1 MPYTVDEV
9 KKMMQKKNLQD
20 LDAYNKRLDSIRAAA
35 KERDRIKE
43 GVSARRKSN
52 QNEPTMNTENQSSG
66 NVSTYLNGNSNQA
79 STPYAAKKQTQKTDQ
94 VQIPYLKSLQKGS
107 ADTESLLSKASQSDY
122 KMSKSEQKQVREYA
136 KKWLNDYSKG
146 IRDGSISTQQ
156 AMKDTTDANSEYG
169 KMVQLYNKSSSG
181 TAFASGLIE
190 SALKLP
196 GMFALGKKIDD
207 MGNGTYRQYD
217 NITKTVEDAK
227 TQHPFAEG
235 AGNMVG
241 EMAKYQAANAV
252 MSGIQV
258 VQKAKDA
265 VSGAVASIP
274 FLSAGGNAVAA
285 EVAGNQIPKLIGNST
300 ANILSDLT
308 LDTVFD
314 TIPYLH
320 DTKQD
325 GETAGQTAG
334 KALKRTGYNL
344 GLNIAGEAIP
354 YLVSGAG
361 KTVKN
366 MLDSSADDIADAGR
380 EAVDMSSSAK
390 NIENGAETATDALK
404 QADSSVEQI
413 PELKY
418 DFSQPQSVKQ
428 VENILTDSKAKR
440 EFQQKSGIELKG
452 TKSEQRQQIKDFY
465 AQKSE
470 TNSLENIMQES
481 YNANKKGGTLDAGS
495 LGRNAVDT
503 GSGSTRER
511 NVERLKQIRGEN
523 GSGMESGRS
532 LGLLDSNDVQ
542 GFRVVPESQR
552 KALTDL
558 GITNNEFRD
567 MSNNPELFSF
577 ALESGK
583 MSNPHGVM
591 VDSHSAEDLVES
603 GALTFLAKD
612 NLAGGAVMPDGNI
625 TAVFKNP
632 KSKSKR
638 AATDIIIQSLE
649 NGGDRLDCYGEG
661 LVKMY
666 AQEGFEPVA
675 KVKFNPEYAPEGWD
689 YEALGEPYIYVM
701 AHNGDSVD
709 DVIKKMNTSSY
720 RTFSQAELDALPE
733 MEYDDAIAYRN
744 QILDERYSSENRTNL
759 MRASD
764 AAETAS
770 KVHSPSVE
778 VGPVPTAAE
787 AASGL
792 TNNSIPISNERVN
805 VSGTNNADYEGLP
818 FTTPEAD
825 NARIPELGKPTSTG
839 SSKSV
844 NPDGTYVSRTAT
856 NTLRNSEL
864 VKSVEGAMDDLEK
877 GIKNGDFNIEPMTEK
892 ESIQRA
898 ADALDKD
905 YAGELRRLSTETWTN
920 GSRDVDEGMI
930 ILENKLKDAAASGN
944 FDEAR
949 AWMRKVVEQGS
960 EKGKGLQAYAKYS
973 RTAEGSLVK
982 AQNLVDK
989 QIEQWAKKN
998 TLDAMAS
1005 KDLADNLV
1013 KEVDYLMESRKLD
1026 PLNPVSLEEI
1036 QKAVGNI
1043 VSRNRLSHDID
1054 EDTITK
1060 LSEMLMKGTTA
1071 KDIEKSVDS
1080 LMAIGQYGISD
1091 ETIEQ
1096 VQNIFAQA
1104 AKYGENSKARVD
1116 LENKAYALL
1125 ANEVTSSSWSDKWDA
1140 WRYFSMLSSP
1150 TTHIRNMIG
1159 NTAMNAVTNVKD
1171 ALGAVM
1177 ESAVDKVSKNG
1188 ISRTKAMLNPLSEA
1202 DNALLEAAGNDAV
1215 ESVYRQLSGSKYSA
1229 TAGIEAQAKAFRGE
1243 VGSKFQKLL
1252 DANSNLLEKEDWLG
1266 LKKKYRQSLAG
1277 FLKANGADSSIFSAT
1292 DDASKALLNRG
1303 RAYAINQAQEATFH
1317 ETSKFAQNLTEFS
1330 QNLKTSGT
1338 VSGGLAHAAIESVMP
1353 FKKTPVN
1360 ILKQGIEYSPIGIVK
1375 GIGSSVQEVKKGSKT
1390 ASEAIEQMAK
1400 GLTGTGLLSLGA
1412 YLSST
1417 GLLRGNGTGDADQDK
1432 FDELQGAQNYA
1443 LQIGDKSYTLDW
1455 MAPSILPVLV
1465 GAELQKAFSNGSDAS
1480 DILNAL
1486 GGIADPIIETS
1497 FMTGVSNALDA
1508 VQYADDGET
1517 LQTAGANMLMG
1528 YAQQGVPTALGK
1540 VARTIDNTR
1549 RSSLTDS
1556 TGMAG
1561 QIEYNANKVKG
1572 KIPFLSQD
1580 RPAYVDAWGRTQ
1592 ENLKGGNTLTNALYQ
1607 FVSPGYYSQK
1617 NTTSADEKL
1626 QELYDSTGDASV
1638 LPTRI
1643 SRSYDGKRLTARE
1656 YEKAQTIAGQKGY
1669 EMISGITEA
1678 EGYADLPD
1686 ADKAEAV
1693 NAMYGLAKDIALSE
1707 TVGKEMSSTNKKLY
1721 QIYQDGGP
1729 EMVAYY
1735 YMYNNVKK
1743 SDDASKSKNLQAAMD
1758 QSDMSREEKQQLYSY
1773 LNPTTKQ
1780 KNNPYTESNQKIA
1793 QARTKIQSA
1802 YDVGISESQT
1812 YSSMSG
1818 VMRDEFDKKMDTF
1831 LDDYAAYNIG
1841 KKKLSSTN
1849 QKYKKIYEDLGADGL
1864 ARYYVYKKN
1873 ADFNGNGHLT
1883 KDELTVYIDAQ
1894 PMLSAYDRRLWFSY
1908 LSKAKNPY

>member
-20 LDAYNKRLDSIRAAA
+20 LDAYNKRLESIRAAA
-35 KERDRIKE
+35 KERERIKE
-43 GVSARRKSN
+43 GVSARRKQNVDN
-52 QNEPTMNTENQSSG
+52 QNEPTINTENQSSG
-66 NVSTYLNGNSNQA
+66 NVSIYLNGNSNQA

-122 KMSKSEQKQVREYA
+122 KMSKSEQKQVREYSKNWLDDY
-136 KKWLNDYSKG
+136 KKK
-146 IRDGSISTQQ
+146 IKDGSISQKQ
-156 AMKDTTDANSEYG
+156 AAKDMSDSNSEYA
-169 KMVQLYNKSSSG
+169 KMIRLYNKTDAAAG
-181 TAFASGLIE
+181 FASGLME
-190 SALKLP
+190 SASRFP
-196 GMFALGKKIDD
+196 GMSTVAKKIDD
-207 MGNGTYRQYD
+207 MGNGTFRQYD
-217 NITKTVEDAK
+217 NIKKNVKDAQ

-252 MSGIQV
+252 MSGIPA

-285 EVAGNQIPKLIGNST
+285 EVAGNQIPKLIGDST
-300 ANILSDLT
+300 ANILSDLA

-366 MLDSSADDIADAGR
+366 MLGSSADDIADAGR
-380 EAVDMSSSAK
+380 EVVDAANSART
-390 NIENGAETATDALK
+390 IENGAETAADALK
-404 QADSSVEQI
+404 QTDSSVEQI

-418 DFSQPQSVKQ
+418 DFSQPQSAKQ

-440 EFQQKSGIELKG
+440 EFQQQSGIELKG
-452 TKSEQRQQIKDFY
+452 TKSEQRRQVQEWLGMTDEERIASRITSEATSGKKITDPVEKAFFDGNVTETHTPEEISRMKEYLQSADPDILEYMDEVRNAGKGYVKPYELQPVSDKAAADIERITGIDTVGNKVVMDKSTIAHIDNDHGISGKSDHSMADDLTLSRIQYVLDNYDVAEAGKGAKKLRLKDGKIAPSVVFQKKVDGTYYVVEAVTDAKSKTNNIVSAY
-465 AQKSE
+465 ATTKPVIDSD
-470 TNSLENIMQES
+470 SV
-481 YNANKKGGTLDAGS
+481 NKKAAYLVA
-495 LGRNAVDT
+495 NADLKSPSPYVQT
-503 GSGSTRER
+503 G
-511 NVERLKQIRGEN
+511 
-523 GSGMESGRS
+523 
-532 LGLLDSNDVQ
+532 
-542 GFRVVPESQR
+542 
-552 KALTDL
+552 
-558 GITNNEFRD
+558 
-567 MSNNPELFSF
+567 PELTANSTITK
-577 ALESGK
+577 AN
-583 MSNPHGVM
+583 SNV
-591 VDSHSAEDLVES
+591 
-603 GALTFLAKD
+603 
-612 NLAGGAVMPDGNI
+612 NN
-625 TAVFKNP
+625 
-632 KSKSKR
+632 
-638 AATDIIIQSLE
+638 
-649 NGGDRLDCYGEG
+649 
-661 LVKMY
+661 
-666 AQEGFEPVA
+666 
-675 KVKFNPEYAPEGWD
+675 
-689 YEALGEPYIYVM
+689 
-701 AHNGDSVD
+701 
-709 DVIKKMNTSSY
+709 
-720 RTFSQAELDALPE
+720 
-733 MEYDDAIAYRN
+733 
-744 QILDERYSSENRTNL
+744 
-759 MRASD
+759 
-764 AAETAS
+764 
-770 KVHSPSVE
+770 
-778 VGPVPTAAE
+778 
-787 AASGL
+787 SGL
-792 TNNSIPISNERVN
+792 DNI
-805 VSGTNNADYEGLP
+805 DYEGLP

-825 NARIPELGKPTSTG
+825 NARIPELGNPTSTG

-864 VKSVEGAMDDLEK
+864 VKSVEGAMDDLEA
-877 GIKNGDFNIEPMTEK
+877 GIKDGDFDIKPMAEK

-905 YAGELRRLSTETWTN
+905 YAGEMHRLATGTWGN
-920 GSRDVDEGMI
+920 GSVDTDEGMI
-930 ILENKLKDAAASGN
+930 ILSDKLKAAAESGD
-944 FDEAR
+944 FDDAR
-949 AWMRKVVEQGS
+949 SWMRKVVEQGS

-973 RTAEGSLVK
+973 RTAEGSLMK
-982 AQNLVDK
+982 AQDLIDK
-989 QIEQWAKKN
+989 QISRWEKTYVYDAK
-998 TLDAMAS
+998 AA

-1036 QKAVGNI
+1036 QKAVGNV

-1054 EDTITK
+1054 EDTIAK

-1159 NTAMNAVTNVKD
+1159 NTAMNAVTNIKD

-1188 ISRTKAMLNPLSEA
+1188 ISRTKAMFNPLSEA

-1229 TAGIEAQAKAFRGE
+1229 TAGIETQAKAFRGE

-1375 GIGSSVQEVKKGSKT
+1375 GIGSSVQAVKKGSKT

-1417 GLLRGNGTGDADQDK
+1417 GLLRGNGTGDTDQDK

-1626 QELYDSTGDASV
+1626 QELYDATGDASV

-1656 YEKAQTIAGQKGY
+1656 YEKAQTVAGQKGY

-1678 EGYADLPD
+1678 EGYEDLPD

-1802 YDVGISESQT
+1802 YDAGIAESQT

-1864 ARYYVYKKN
+1864 AQYYVYKKN

-1883 KDELTVYIDAQ
+1883 KDELTVYLDAQ

>member
-35 KERDRIKE
+35 KERERIKE

-196 GMFALGKKIDD
+196 GMSALGKKIDD

-252 MSGIQV
+252 MSGIPV

-274 FLSAGGNAVAA
+274 FLSAGGNTVAA
-285 EVAGNQIPKLIGNST
+285 EVAGNQIPKLIGDST
-300 ANILSDLT
+300 ANILSDLA

-380 EAVDMSSSAK
+380 EVVDMSSSAK

-404 QADSSVEQI
+404 QTDLTAEIEPLKAGKATTIKAPYSGEI
-413 PELKY
+413 P
-418 DFSQPQSVKQ
+418 SQVNK
-428 VENILTDSKAKR
+428 
-440 EFQQKSGIELKG
+440 EFQRITISDESMARANTNMLEANLSSEKTGKSYRNYLKKMYNDLFGNGDTTLKVSVDG
-452 TKSEQRQQIKDFY
+452 TDFDGAEYIVDINKSAIGKIVSDKNLTVEKLAAID
-465 AQKSE
+465 
-470 TNSLENIMQES
+470 SLDDIVK
-481 YNANKKGGTLDAGS
+481 NAKY
-495 LGRNAVDT
+495 V
-503 GSGSTRER
+503 GSGDYVNYKNLSKTK
-511 NVERLKQIRGEN
+511 NVIRY
-523 GSGMESGRS
+523 
-532 LGLLDSNDVQ
+532 D
-542 GFRVVPESQR
+542 
-552 KALTDL
+552 
-558 GITNNEFRD
+558 
-567 MSNNPELFSF
+567 
-577 ALESGK
+577 
-583 MSNPHGVM
+583 
-591 VDSHSAEDLVES
+591 
-603 GALTFLAKD
+603 
-612 NLAGGAVMPDGNI
+612 
-625 TAVFKNP
+625 
-632 KSKSKR
+632 
-638 AATDIIIQSLE
+638 
-649 NGGDRLDCYGEG
+649 Y
-661 LVKMY
+661 
-666 AQEGFEPVA
+666 FET
-675 KVKFNPEYAPEGWD
+675 
-689 YEALGEPYIYVM
+689 EALINGEPYVV
-701 AHNGDSVD
+701 SF
-709 DVIKKMNTSSY
+709 DVEVIPGSNKY
-720 RTFSQAELDALPE
+720 RTHKVINE
-733 MEYDDAIAYRN
+733 I
-744 QILDERYSSENRTNL
+744 NL

-792 TNNSIPISNERVN
+792 TNNSIPIFNERVN

-825 NARIPELGKPTSTG
+825 NARIPELEKPTSTG

-877 GIKNGDFNIEPMTEK
+877 GIKNGDFDIKPMTEK

-905 YAGELRRLSTETWTN
+905 YAGELKRLSTETWTN

-1104 AKYGENSKARVD
+1104 AKYGEDSKARVD

-1188 ISRTKAMLNPLSEA
+1188 ISRTKAILNPLSEA

-1229 TAGIEAQAKAFRGE
+1229 TAGIESQAKAFRGE

-1375 GIGSSVQEVKKGSKT
+1375 GIGSSVQAVKKGSKT

-1686 ADKAEAV
+1686 SDKAEAV

-1743 SDDASKSKNLQAAMD
+1743 SDDASKSKNLQVAMD

-1802 YDVGISESQT
+1802 YDAGIAESQT

-1883 KDELTVYIDAQ
+1883 KDELTVFLDAQ

-1908 LSKAKNPY
+1908 LSKACNPY

>member
-35 KERDRIKE
+35 KERERIKE

-94 VQIPYLKSLQKGS
+94 VQIPYLKSLQEGR

-122 KMSKSEQKQVREYA
+122 KMSKSEQKQVREYSKNWLDNY
-136 KKWLNDYSKG
+136 KKK
-146 IRDGSISTQQ
+146 IKDGSISQKQ
-156 AMKDTTDANSEYG
+156 AAKDMSDSNSEYA
-169 KMVQLYNKSSSG
+169 KMIRLYNKTDAAAG
-181 TAFASGLIE
+181 FASGLIE
-190 SALKLP
+190 SASKFP
-196 GMFALGKKIDD
+196 GMSTVAKKIDD
-207 MGNGTYRQYD
+207 MGNGTFRQYD
-217 NITKTVEDAK
+217 NLKKTVKDAQ

-252 MSGIQV
+252 MSGIPA
-258 VQKAKDA
+258 VQKAKDV

-285 EVAGNQIPKLIGNST
+285 EVAGNQIPKLIGDST
-300 ANILSDLT
+300 ANILSDLA

-366 MLDSSADDIADAGR
+366 MLRSSADDIADAGR
-380 EAVDMSSSAK
+380 EGVDAANSART
-390 NIENGAETATDALK
+390 IENGAETATDALK
-404 QADSSVEQI
+404 QTDLTAEIEPLKAGKATTIKAPYSGEI
-413 PELKY
+413 P
-418 DFSQPQSVKQ
+418 SQVNK
-428 VENILTDSKAKR
+428 
-440 EFQQKSGIELKG
+440 EFQRITISDESMARANTNMLEANLSSEKTGKSYRNYLKKMYNDLFGNGDTTLKVSVDG
-452 TKSEQRQQIKDFY
+452 TDFDGAEYIVDINKSAIGKIVSDKNLTVEKLAAID
-465 AQKSE
+465 
-470 TNSLENIMQES
+470 SLDDIVK
-481 YNANKKGGTLDAGS
+481 NAKY
-495 LGRNAVDT
+495 V
-503 GSGSTRER
+503 GSGDYVNYKNLSKTK
-511 NVERLKQIRGEN
+511 NVIRY
-523 GSGMESGRS
+523 
-532 LGLLDSNDVQ
+532 D
-542 GFRVVPESQR
+542 
-552 KALTDL
+552 
-558 GITNNEFRD
+558 
-567 MSNNPELFSF
+567 
-577 ALESGK
+577 
-583 MSNPHGVM
+583 
-591 VDSHSAEDLVES
+591 
-603 GALTFLAKD
+603 
-612 NLAGGAVMPDGNI
+612 
-625 TAVFKNP
+625 
-632 KSKSKR
+632 
-638 AATDIIIQSLE
+638 
-649 NGGDRLDCYGEG
+649 Y
-661 LVKMY
+661 
-666 AQEGFEPVA
+666 FET
-675 KVKFNPEYAPEGWD
+675 
-689 YEALGEPYIYVM
+689 EALINGEPYVV
-701 AHNGDSVD
+701 SF
-709 DVIKKMNTSSY
+709 DVEVIPGSNKY
-720 RTFSQAELDALPE
+720 RTHKVINE
-733 MEYDDAIAYRN
+733 I
-744 QILDERYSSENRTNL
+744 NL

-825 NARIPELGKPTSTG
+825 NARIPELEKPTSTG

-877 GIKNGDFNIEPMTEK
+877 GIKNGDFDIKPMTEK

-905 YAGELRRLSTETWTN
+905 YAGELKRLSTETWTN

-1159 NTAMNAVTNVKD
+1159 NTAMNAVTNIKD

-1188 ISRTKAMLNPLSEA
+1188 ISRTKSMLNPLSEA

-1229 TAGIEAQAKAFRGE
+1229 TAGIESQAKAFRGE

-1375 GIGSSVQEVKKGSKT
+1375 GIGSSVQAVKKGSKT

-1417 GLLRGNGTGDADQDK
+1417 GLLRGNGTGDTDQDK

-1443 LQIGDKSYTLDW
+1443 LQIGDKNYTLDW

-1626 QELYDSTGDASV
+1626 QELYDATGDASV

-1656 YEKAQTIAGQKGY
+1656 YEKAQTVAGQKGY

-1735 YMYNNVKK
+1735 YMYNNIKK

-1802 YDVGISESQT
+1802 YDAGIAESQA

-1864 ARYYVYKKN
+1864 AQYYVYKKN

-1883 KDELTVYIDAQ
+1883 KDELTVYLDAQ